1 MSGKSINNK
10 RRKKNKNKI
19 KSFIQYPLG
28 VAVPKIAV
36 AVEINRSAIFV
47 PCICSRDD
55 LNSHFFK
62 KSIVKLKPQDFI
74 AFEDSGVEQI
84 MHVTSCSLFFH

>member
-10 RRKKNKNKI
+10 RRNKNKNKI
-19 KSFIQYPLG
+19 KSFIL
-28 VAVPKIAV
+28 AVPKIAV

>member
-10 RRKKNKNKI
+10 RRNKNKNKI
-19 KSFIQYPLG
+19 KSFIL
-28 VAVPKIAV
+28 AVPKIAV

-47 PCICSRDD
+47 QCICSRDD
-55 LNSHFFK
+55 LNSHFFFE